1 MISKKE
7 FLYSLAALERMKE
20 GCLIEGDIDI
30 EYFDQLIKNITLG
43 KQWLNPTSA
52 EQAKLSIDFLEQEI
66 RIRLRNLLEEGK
78 DVPTLK
84 KAKTVYSSFDIQ
96 RPILGF
102 DRNV

>member
-7 FLYSLAALERMKE
+7 YLTTVASLQRMKE
-20 GCLIEGDIDI
+20 GCLLEGDLDI
-30 EYFDQLIKNITLG
+30 EYFDQLLQKILMG
-43 KQWLNPTSA
+43 KQWLDPVLA
-52 EQAKLSIDFLEQEI
+52 MQAKESVDFIQQEI

-78 DVPTLK
+78 DIPTLK
-84 KAKTVYSSFDIQ
+84 KAKSVYNSFDIQ

>member
-7 FLYSLAALERMKE
+7 FFSSLDALERMRE
-20 GCLIEGDIDI
+20 GCLLEGDIDA
-30 EYFDQLIKNITLG
+30 EHFDQLINHITLG
-43 KQWLNPTSA
+43 KQWLNPA
-52 EQAKLSIDFLEQEI
+52 LAQQAKQSIDFIEQQI

-78 DVPTLK
+78 DIPTLK
-84 KAKTVYSSFDIQ
+84 KAKTVYNSFDIQ